1 MPKYRILTIEELNHF
16 EKEFIEFLVVNGI
29 EPAKWEELK
38 AAKSDSVAKIIEL
51 FSDVILESVLRNVKF
66 IELKSEAYVQAIQCL
81 PDKMISIALQA
92 GGNANDASTLQE
104 EKKEMS
110 LYKAERFYNGSRE
123 ADIFEMIER
132 GYVISNGDLFKKL
145 QLASVN

>member
-1 MPKYRILTIEELNHF
+1 MPKYRILTLDELNHF
-16 EKEFIEFLVVNGI
+16 DKEFIEFLVVNGI
-29 EPAKWEELK
+29 EPEKWEALK
-38 AAKSDSVAKIIEL
+38 LDKSENVDKIIEL
-51 FSDVILESVLRNVKF
+51 FSDVILESVLRNIKF

-92 GGNANDASTLQE
+92 GGKSDDKSELGE

-110 LYKAERFYNGSRE
+110 LFKSERFYNGSRE
-123 ADIFEMIER
+123 ADLFEMIER

-145 QLASVN
+145 QLASVD